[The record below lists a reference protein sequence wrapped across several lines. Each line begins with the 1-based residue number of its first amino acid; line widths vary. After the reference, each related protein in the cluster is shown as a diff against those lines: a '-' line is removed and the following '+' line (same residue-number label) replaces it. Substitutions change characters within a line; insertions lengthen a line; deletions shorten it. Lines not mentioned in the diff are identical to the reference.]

1 MRLRLA
7 SQSPRRAALL
17 QAAGI
22 RFTPGPF
29 PDIEERLPP
38 GLAPCAAVEAI
49 ARAKALAALPLAEP
63 GDVVLTADTLVFLG
77 EAPLGRPRDEAEAR
91 AHLARLSGRTH
102 EVVTAVAVGAVDQ
115 GLGGLR
121 VASATTRITF
131 RVLTADEIR
140 GYVASGEPLDKAG
153 AYALQGGARRFVTR
167 IEGDEDTVIGLPVPL
182 VRRLLAET
190 QRGSGAS
197 EGA

>member
-17 QAAGI
+17 EAAGI
-22 RFTPGPF
+22 DFAPGPF
-29 PDIEERLPP
+29 PDIEERVLP
-38 GLAPCAAVEAI
+38 GLGPRAAVEAI
-49 ARAKALAALPLAEP
+49 ARAKAGAALPLADP
-63 GDVVLTADTLVFLG
+63 GDVVLAADTLVFVG
-77 EAPLGRPRDEAEAR
+77 DVPLGRPRDAAEAR
-91 AHLARLSGRTH
+91 AHLTRLSGRTH

-115 GLGGLR
+115 GPEAVR
-121 VASATTRITF
+121 VASASTRITF

-140 GYVASGEPLDKAG
+140 GYVESGEPLDKAG

-182 VRRLLAET
+182 VRRLLAEI
-190 QRGSGAS
+190 QGAPGTP
-197 EGA
+197 EEA

>member
-17 QAAGI
+17 EAAGI
-22 RFTPGPF
+22 PFEPGPF

-38 GLAPCAAVEAI
+38 GLPPAAAVEAI
-49 ARAKALAALPLAEP
+49 ALEKARAALLLAAPGETVLA
-63 GDVVLTADTLVFLG
+63 ADTLVFVDDQ
-77 EAPLGRPRDEAEAR
+77 PLGRPRDAAEAR

-102 EVVTAVAVGAVDQ
+102 DVVTAVAVGAVDR
-115 GLGGLR
+115 GAAGLR

-131 RVLTADEIR
+131 RALKADEIR

-167 IEGDEDTVIGLPVPL
+167 IEGDEDTVIGLSVSL
-182 VRRLLAET
+182 VRRLLAEV
-190 QRGSGAS
+190 
-197 EGA
+197 

>member
-1 MRLRLA
+1 M
-7 SQSPRRAALL
+7 
-17 QAAGI
+17 
-22 RFTPGPF
+22 
-29 PDIEERLPP
+29 
-38 GLAPCAAVEAI
+38 
-49 ARAKALAALPLAEP
+49 
-63 GDVVLTADTLVFLG
+63 
-77 EAPLGRPRDEAEAR
+77 
-91 AHLARLSGRTH
+91 
-102 EVVTAVAVGAVDQ
+102 
-115 GLGGLR
+115 
-121 VASATTRITF
+121 ASATTRITF